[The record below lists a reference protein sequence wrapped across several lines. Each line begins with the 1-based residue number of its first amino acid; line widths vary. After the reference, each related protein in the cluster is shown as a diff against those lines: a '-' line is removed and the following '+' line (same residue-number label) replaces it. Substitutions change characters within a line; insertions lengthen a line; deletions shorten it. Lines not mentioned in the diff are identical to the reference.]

1 MGGDQSLQQ
10 HPALAAS
17 PTRSSLLQ
25 RLTTAVPESLYHR
38 QDRPPEQTRLA
49 LQWLGTAGFRVLSQ
63 GHHLW
68 LDPHLSRHGLSQLA
82 FGRIAPNE
90 ARIRAD
96 VDRADAVAV
105 GHSHFDHAIDAP
117 AIAKL
122 YGARVYGA
130 SDTLNYCRGAGV
142 DEQQLM
148 EIKGDGRVYTEGP
161 FELTGYRSEHSPFLA
176 GKVPFPGRIAQPM
189 TLPAPVSAWRVGQVL
204 TLHAQCCGGSVHH
217 VGSAA
222 LVEAELRGVQADVV
236 LACTI
241 GRHATPHFARRL
253 VECLR
258 PKVLIPCHWDQFWRP
273 IDAPV
278 KQIPSNDLLGFLNE
292 VAAVPG
298 APEVRVLPMR
308 GWTTIAV

>member
-1 MGGDQSLQQ
+1 MGRDQALQ
-10 HPALAAS
+10 PRSEAALGRS
-17 PTRSSLLQ
+17 TSSLLQ
-25 RLTTAVPESLYHR
+25 RLTTTVPESLYHR

-49 LQWLGTAGFRVLSQ
+49 LQWLGTAGFRVLSL

-68 LDPHLSRHGLSQLA
+68 LDPHFSRHSLTELA

-90 ARIRAD
+90 SRIAAD
-96 VDRADAVAV
+96 VDRADAIAV
-105 GHSHFDHAIDAP
+105 GHSHFDHAMDAP
-117 AIAKL
+117 AIAKRF
-122 YGARVYGA
+122 GARVYGA

-142 DEQQLM
+142 ASDHLF
-148 EIKGDGRVYTEGP
+148 EIAGDGRVYAEGP
-161 FELTGYRSEHSPFLA
+161 FALTGYRSEHSPFLA
-176 GKVPFPGRIAQPM
+176 GKVPFMGRIEQPIA
-189 TLPAPVSAWRVGQVL
+189 TPAPISAWRVGQVL
-204 TLHAQCCGGSVHH
+204 TLHANCPGGSVHH

-258 PKVLIPCHWDQFWRP
+258 PKVLIPCHWDQFWRSL
-273 IDAPV
+273 DLPV
-278 KQIPSNDLLGFLNE
+278 KQIPSNDLQGFINE
-292 VAAVPG
+292 VNAVPG
-298 APEVRVLPMR
+298 APEVRVLPLR